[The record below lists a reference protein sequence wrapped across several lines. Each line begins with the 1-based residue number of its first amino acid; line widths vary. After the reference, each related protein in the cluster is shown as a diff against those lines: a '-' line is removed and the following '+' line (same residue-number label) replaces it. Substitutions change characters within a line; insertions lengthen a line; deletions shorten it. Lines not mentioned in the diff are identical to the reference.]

1 MLQQF
6 TNFVITFAK
15 TVVFLMI
22 SKCEN
27 VEEVIW
33 KEISESEDSFQ
44 WDLYCLEYKGEDQG
58 LGWDHCIEVGDFY
71 SMKLKG

>member
-1 MLQQF
+1 
-6 TNFVITFAK
+6 
-15 TVVFLMI
+15 MI

-71 SMKLKG
+71 PMKHKG

>member
-1 MLQQF
+1 MKSEPSPEEEEF
-6 TNFVITFAK
+6 IAMFIDAYDVGI
-15 TVVFLMI
+15 
-22 SKCEN
+22 EN
-27 VEEVIW
+27 VEEVTW

-71 SMKLKG
+71 PMKNKG